1 MMNNSEQHP
10 KTPSASNSKGNFS
23 SELGD
28 VFRKATRPIV
38 TVIFAAVIA
47 QVVVERIN
55 APDWFLAL
63 AGTVIMWWFG
73 ERTVRHIA
81 KKGDAEG

>member
-1 MMNNSEQHP
+1 MNESEQHP
-10 KTPSASNSKGNFS
+10 KTPSAANSKGNFS

-28 VFRKATRPIV
+28 AFRKATRPIV

-63 AGTVIMWWFG
+63 AGTVILWWFG
-73 ERTVRHIA
+73 ERTVRHVA
-81 KKGDAEG
+81 KKGDAES

>member
-1 MMNNSEQHP
+1 MANNRQDEA
-10 KTPSASNSKGNFS
+10 KTPSASNSKGNIS

-28 VFRKATRPIV
+28 AFRKATRPIV

-81 KKGDAEG
+81 KKGDE